1 LLLDHATGDAITGIF
16 PASSCTAPARSGTLR
31 DSHTA
36 PNEPEETMAA
46 KVFVEDSDVGPFAEI
61 VRSGVHV
68 LPADE
73 PAANGG
79 NDSGPD
85 PYGYLLAALGT
96 CTAMT
101 LRSYARLK
109 KWPLQKVRVE
119 LAHDKI
125 YAADCADCETK
136 EGKIDRIERTIEL
149 DGALTGEQR
158 QRLLEIADRCPV
170 HRTLTSEIKIATKL
184 A

>member
-1 LLLDHATGDAITGIF
+1 
-16 PASSCTAPARSGTLR
+16 
-31 DSHTA
+31 
-36 PNEPEETMAA
+36 MAGL
-46 KVFVEDSDVGPFAEI
+46 VLVEDSELGPFAET
-61 VRSGVHV
+61 VRTGGHV

-101 LRSYARLK
+101 LRAYARMK
-109 KWPLQKVRVE
+109 KWPLQKVRVR
-119 LAHDKI
+119 LTHDKI
-125 YAADCADCETK
+125 YAADCADCETR
-136 EGKIDRIERTIEL
+136 EGKVDRIQRAIEIEGPL
-149 DGALTGEQR
+149 SDEQR
-158 QRLLEIADRCPV
+158 ARLLEIADRCPV
-170 HRTLTSEIKIATKL
+170 HRTLTSEIKIATTL

>member
-1 LLLDHATGDAITGIF
+1 
-16 PASSCTAPARSGTLR
+16 
-31 DSHTA
+31 
-36 PNEPEETMAA
+36 MAA
-46 KVFVEDSDVGPFAEI
+46 KVFVEDSDLGPFAET